1 MSKIYSIMNSGSVF
15 GLFLQVIPITL
26 LAGIVY
32 AALRCVY
39 VKRHNVSVRLG
50 TESARLLFV
59 LYLTGLAN
67 LVLVPANLWI
77 CIWANI
83 FVGYSHSVIT
93 LFSGDFNLVPTVLE
107 MLAGRITP
115 GRWTLTMLA
124 YNLLMFVPLG
134 FFLPI
139 VSEKIRNRNI
149 LKIAVIVPVSV
160 ELIQPVV
167 GRSFDTDDIILNF
180 VGIILGYFI
189 AVLALKACRKKTI

>member
-32 AALRCVY
+32 ADLRCVY

-59 LYLTGLAN
+59 LYLTGLVN